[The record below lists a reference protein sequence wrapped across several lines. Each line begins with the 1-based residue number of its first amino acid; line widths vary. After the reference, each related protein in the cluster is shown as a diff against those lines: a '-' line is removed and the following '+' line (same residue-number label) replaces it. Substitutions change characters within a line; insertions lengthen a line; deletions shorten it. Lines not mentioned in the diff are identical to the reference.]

1 MKLEQQNRRD
11 TWAFL
16 AQCGLESTRI
26 PRLIFLGGILV
37 LLLLVSMHV
46 NAQNAPAGTS
56 PPVSL
61 KTPGTE
67 WLFDAALGADMLQ
80 SLQIHRTSLVETN
93 SLLGA
98 HAPESHVLAYF
109 VGMGVAHYLLTR
121 ALIREHVSSSVIQAW
136 EAGTI
141 TLEMAYVKHNASL
154 GVHFYVP

>member
-1 MKLEQQNRRD
+1 MNKQND
-11 TWAFL
+11 TWGFL

-26 PRLIFLGGILV
+26 PRLIFLCSILV
-37 LLLLVSMHV
+37 LLLFVASTGAF
-46 NAQNAPAGTS
+46 AQEAPGTS
-56 PPVSL
+56 L
-61 KTPGTE
+61 RTPGTE

-121 ALIREHVSSSVIQAW
+121 ALIREHVSSGVIQAW
-136 EAGTI
+136 ETGTI
-141 TLEMAYVKHNASL
+141 GLEMAYVKRNASL
-154 GVHFYVP
+154 GVRFYFP